1 MLWSSMHLFADLF
14 LPLVY
19 IGDSAALSFLQ
30 LIRTYVESIAGTQ
43 NSFIMDPRR
52 LKIVEHTVTLPP
64 NIRRTHLLPD
74 SQTAIILVNSFF
86 INVSF
91 LGRHFLAISKNVIV
105 TR

>member
-1 MLWSSMHLFADLF
+1 MHVFADLL

-86 INVSF
+86 TNVS
-91 LGRHFLAISKNVIV
+91 LLDLARNDMNTDID
-105 TR
+105 